1 MNVEPLNLDYIINT
15 LGEILMTNEN
25 KQYYSKRLEMGMII
39 LELFD
44 RDHQHR
50 GLSEISRLTGINKTS
65 TYRLVNT
72 LVQMGYLRKSIHN
85 KSLRLGPRAF
95 VLGHHFFHG
104 LDILQSVKQII
115 DKTFLEHKISIDSAI
130 LHGHTLISLYR
141 REMPNLIYF
150 RLPLIMEELYAR
162 AMGKAILTKLDP
174 AELSNILEEI
184 QIKKLTPN
192 TLPDKEEIL
201 KDIELTRIRGYSINN
216 EEYVEGLI
224 CIGAPLMNFREKTV
238 VGAVSLDFP
247 TAEYSLDSIMRNFPG
262 VLTKLASELSETV
275 TSVDI

>member
-1 MNVEPLNLDYIINT
+1 
-15 LGEILMTNEN
+15 MTIKN
-25 KQYYSKRLEMGMII
+25 KQYYSKTLEKGLII
-39 LELFD
+39 LDLFD

-72 LVQMGYLRKSIHN
+72 LVLMGYLRKNVNN

-104 LDILQSVKQII
+104 FDILQSVKPII
-115 DKTFLEHKISIDSAI
+115 DKTFFERKISIDSAL

-150 RLPLIMEELYAR
+150 RLPVIMDELYAR
-162 AMGKAILTKLDP
+162 AMGKAILAKFDQ
-174 AELSNILEEI
+174 AELHEILEKI

-192 TLPDKEEIL
+192 TLVDKEEIL
-201 KDIELTRIRGYSINN
+201 KDIDLTRVRGYSINN

-224 CIGAPLMNFREKTV
+224 CLGAPLMNFREKII

-247 TAEYSLDSIMRNFPG
+247 TSEYSLDSIKRNFPG

>member
-1 MNVEPLNLDYIINT
+1 MTDKNT
-15 LGEILMTNEN
+15 P
-25 KQYYSKRLEMGMII
+25 YYSKTLEKGLII
-39 LELFD
+39 LDLFD

-72 LVQMGYLRKSIHN
+72 LLQMGYLRKSINN

-104 LDILQSVKQII
+104 FNILQSVKPII
-115 DKTFLEHKISIDSAI
+115 DKTFLEQKISIDSAL
-130 LHGHTLISLYR
+130 LHEHTLISLYR

-162 AMGKAILTKLDP
+162 AMGKAILANLDPTKLFK
-174 AELSNILEEI
+174 ILEDI
-184 QIKKLTPN
+184 HTKKLTPN
-192 TLPDKEEIL
+192 TMLDREEIL

-224 CIGAPLMNFREKTV
+224 CIGAPLMNYREKTV

-247 TAEYSLDSIMRNFPG
+247 TSEYSLDSITRNYPG

-275 TSVDI
+275 TSVDV

>member
-1 MNVEPLNLDYIINT
+1 MA
-15 LGEILMTNEN
+15 ILN
-25 KQYYSKRLEMGMII
+25 KQYFSKTLEKGLII
-39 LELFD
+39 LDLFD

-104 LDILQSVKQII
+104 FDIFQSVKPII
-115 DKTFLEHKISIDSAI
+115 DKTFLEHKISIDSAL
-130 LHGHTLISLYR
+130 LHGRTLISLYR

-162 AMGKAILTKLDP
+162 AMGKAILAKLDST
-174 AELSNILEEI
+174 ELSKTLKEI
-184 QIKKLTPN
+184 QIKKLTPS
-192 TLPDKEEIL
+192 TVLDKNEIL
-201 KDIELTRIRGYSINN
+201 KDIELTRNRGYSINN

-238 VGAVSLDFP
+238 VGAVSLDFS
-247 TAEYSLDSIMRNFPG
+247 TSEYSLDSIMQNFPG

-275 TSVDI
+275 TSVDV

>member
-1 MNVEPLNLDYIINT
+1 
-15 LGEILMTNEN
+15 MTIKN
-25 KQYYSKRLEMGMII
+25 KQYYSKTLEKGLII
-39 LELFD
+39 LDLFD

-72 LVQMGYLRKSIHN
+72 LVLMGYLRKNVNN

-104 LDILQSVKQII
+104 FDILQSVKPII
-115 DKTFLEHKISIDSAI
+115 DKTFFERKISIDSAL

-141 REMPNLIYF
+141 RELPNLIYF
-150 RLPLIMEELYAR
+150 RLPVIMDELYAR
-162 AMGKAILTKLDP
+162 AMGKAILAKFDQ
-174 AELSNILEEI
+174 AELHEILEKI

-192 TLPDKEEIL
+192 TLVDKEKIL
-201 KDIELTRIRGYSINN
+201 KDIELTRVRGYSINN

-224 CIGAPLMNFREKTV
+224 CLGAPLMNFREKRI

-247 TAEYSLDSIMRNFPG
+247 TSEYSLDSIKRNFPG

>member
-1 MNVEPLNLDYIINT
+1 MPIE
-15 LGEILMTNEN
+15 NE
-25 KQYYSKRLEMGMII
+25 QYYSKTLEKGLII
-39 LELFD
+39 LDLFD

-72 LVQMGYLRKSIHN
+72 LVQMGYLRKSINN

-104 LDILQSVKQII
+104 FDIFQNVKPII
-115 DKTFLEHKISIDSAI
+115 DKTFLEQKISIDSAL
-130 LHGHTLISLYR
+130 LHGRTLISLYR

-150 RLPLIMEELYAR
+150 RLPVIMDELYAR
-162 AMGKAILTKLDP
+162 AMGKAILAKLDP
-174 AELSNILEEI
+174 VELSNILEKT
-184 QIKKLTPN
+184 QVKKHTPN
-192 TLPDKEEIL
+192 TLSDKEVIR
-201 KDIELTRIRGYSINN
+201 KDIELTRNRGYSINN

-224 CIGAPLMNFREKTV
+224 CIGAPLMNFRQKAV

-247 TAEYSLDSIMRNFPG
+247 TSEYTLDHIIRNFPG
-262 VLTKLASELSETV
+262 VLTKLASELSEIV
-275 TSVDI
+275 TSIDT

>member
-1 MNVEPLNLDYIINT
+1 MTVKNNQYFSKT
-15 LGEILMTNEN
+15 LEKGL
-25 KQYYSKRLEMGMII
+25 II
-39 LELFD
+39 LDLFD

-50 GLSEISRLTGINKTS
+50 GLTEISRLTGINKTS

-72 LVQMGYLRKSIHN
+72 LVQLGYLRKSKNN

-104 LDILQSVKQII
+104 FDILQSVKPII
-115 DKTFLEHKISIDSAI
+115 DKTFLEQKISIDSAL
-130 LHGHTLISLYR
+130 LHEHTLISLYR

-162 AMGKAILTKLDP
+162 AMGKAILAYLDP
-174 AELSNILEEI
+174 AELSNILEET
-184 QIKKLTPN
+184 QTKKLTTN
-192 TLPDKEEIL
+192 TLLDKEDIL
-201 KDIELTRIRGYSINN
+201 KDIELTRNRGFSINN

-224 CIGAPLMNFREKTV
+224 CIGAPLMNFRENTV

-247 TAEYSLDSIMRNFPG
+247 TSEYSLDPITRNYPG

>member
-1 MNVEPLNLDYIINT
+1 VNVEPLNLGYITDIV
-15 LGEILMTNEN
+15 GEILMTIKNE
-25 KQYYSKRLEMGMII
+25 QYYSKTLEKGLII
-39 LELFD
+39 LDLFD

-85 KSLRLGPRAF
+85 KSLRLGPKAF

-104 LDILQSVKQII
+104 FDIFQSVKPII
-115 DKTFLEHKISIDSAI
+115 DKTFLEQKISIDSAL
-130 LHGHTLISLYR
+130 LHGRTLISLYR

-162 AMGKAILTKLDP
+162 AMGKAILAKLDP
-174 AELSNILEEI
+174 TELSNILEES

-192 TLPDKEEIL
+192 TLPDKENIL
-201 KDIELTRIRGYSINN
+201 KDVELTRNRGYSINN
-216 EEYVEGLI
+216 EEYIEGLI

-247 TAEYSLDSIMRNFPG
+247 TSEYPLDSIVRNYPG

>member
-1 MNVEPLNLDYIINT
+1 MF
-15 LGEILMTNEN
+15 GEICIAGISGKILMADKN
-25 KQYYSKRLEMGMII
+25 KPYYSKTLEKGLII
-39 LELFD
+39 LDLFD

-72 LVQMGYLRKSIHN
+72 LVQMGYLRKSVNN

-104 LDILQSVKQII
+104 FDILQSVKPTI
-115 DKTFLEHKISIDSAI
+115 DKTFLEHKISIDSAL

-141 REMPNLIYF
+141 RELPNLIYF
-150 RLPLIMEELYAR
+150 RLPLVMEELYAR
-162 AMGKAILTKLDP
+162 AMGKAILANLDP
-174 AELSNILEEI
+174 TELSNILEVV
-184 QIKKLTPN
+184 QTKKLTPN
-192 TLPDKEEIL
+192 TLLKKEEIL
-201 KDIELTRIRGYSINN
+201 KDIELTRNRGYSINN

-247 TAEYSLDSIMRNFPG
+247 TSEYSLDSITRNYPG

>member
-1 MNVEPLNLDYIINT
+1 MTTKKNQYFSKT
-15 LGEILMTNEN
+15 LEKGL
-25 KQYYSKRLEMGMII
+25 II
-39 LELFD
+39 LNLFD

-65 TYRLVNT
+65 TYRMVNT
-72 LVQMGYLRKSIHN
+72 LVQLGYLRKSKNN

-104 LDILQSVKQII
+104 FDIFQSVKPII
-115 DKTFLEHKISIDSAI
+115 DKTFLEEKLSIDSAL
-130 LHGHTLISLYR
+130 LHGCTLISLYR

-150 RLPLIMEELYAR
+150 RLPVVMDELYAR
-162 AMGKAILTKLDP
+162 AMGKAILANLDP
-174 AELSNILEEI
+174 ADLTNILEKI
-184 QIKKLTPN
+184 QIKRLTPN
-192 TLPDKEEIL
+192 TLLDKQEIL
-201 KDIELTRIRGYSINN
+201 KDIESTRNRGYSINN

-224 CIGAPLMNFREKTV
+224 CIGAPLMNFRENTV

-247 TAEYSLDSIMRNFPG
+247 TSEYSLDTIVNRFPG

>member
-1 MNVEPLNLDYIINT
+1 MDII
-15 LGEILMTNEN
+15 N
-25 KQYYSKRLEMGMII
+25 KQYFSKTLEKGLII
-39 LELFD
+39 LDLFD

-50 GLSEISRLTGINKTS
+50 SLTEISRLTGINKTS

-72 LVQMGYLRKSIHN
+72 LVQLGYLRKNINN

-104 LDILQSVKQII
+104 FDIFQSVKPII
-115 DKTFLEHKISIDSAI
+115 DKTFLEQKISIDSAL
-130 LHGHTLISLYR
+130 LHGSTLISLYR

-162 AMGKAILTKLDP
+162 AMGKAILANLDP
-174 AELSNILEEI
+174 ADLSNMLAEI

-192 TLPDKEEIL
+192 TVLDKEEIL

-216 EEYVEGLI
+216 EE
-224 CIGAPLMNFREKTV
+224 
-238 VGAVSLDFP
+238 
-247 TAEYSLDSIMRNFPG
+247 
-262 VLTKLASELSETV
+262 
-275 TSVDI
+275 

>member
-1 MNVEPLNLDYIINT
+1 MTAKNNQYFSKTLEKGLTILD
-15 LGEILMTNEN
+15 
-25 KQYYSKRLEMGMII
+25 
-39 LELFD
+39 LFD

-72 LVQMGYLRKSIHN
+72 LVRLGYLRKSTN
-85 KSLRLGPRAF
+85 NRSLRLGPRAF

-104 LDILQSVKQII
+104 FDIFQSVKPII
-115 DKTFLEHKISIDSAI
+115 DKTYLEQKISIDSAL
-130 LHGHTLISLYR
+130 LHGRTLISLYR

-150 RLPLIMEELYAR
+150 RLPVIMDELYAR
-162 AMGKAILTKLDP
+162 AMGKAILANLDP
-174 AELSNILEEI
+174 VDLRNILKKI
-184 QIKKLTPN
+184 PLKKLTPN
-192 TLPDKEEIL
+192 TLFKQEDIL
-201 KDIELTRIRGYSINN
+201 KDIELTRNRGFSINN

-224 CIGAPLMNFREKTV
+224 CIGAPLMNFRENTV

-247 TAEYSLDSIMRNFPG
+247 TSEYSLDTIARNYPG

-275 TSVDI
+275 TSIDI